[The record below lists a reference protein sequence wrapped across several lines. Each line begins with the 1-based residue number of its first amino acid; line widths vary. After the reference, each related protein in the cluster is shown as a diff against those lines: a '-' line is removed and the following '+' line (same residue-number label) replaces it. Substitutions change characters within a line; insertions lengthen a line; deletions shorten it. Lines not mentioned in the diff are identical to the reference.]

1 MAGRSAMKS
10 MWQSDVLRKESS
22 IGFCANLRR
31 DYAIQEVLESSM
43 GAPGGTMDGTDPVNL
58 MLYRAK
64 MLPPNSMDRAFL
76 QALYKANQN
85 ENWIGP
91 HARLDPVEEKFDE
104 QNIIFH
110 TKILCFSSLRP
121 KF

>member
-43 GAPGGTMDGTDPVNL
+43 GSPGGTMDGTDPV
-58 MLYRAK
+58 K
-64 MLPPNSMDRAFL
+64 
-76 QALYKANQN
+76 Q
-85 ENWIGP
+85 
-91 HARLDPVEEKFDE
+91 KFE
-104 QNIIFH
+104 I
-110 TKILCFSSLRP
+110 S
-121 KF
+121 